1 MVETFWKIAWQYF
14 TKLNIS
20 LPYGLAI
27 LHFCNYLTKMET
39 YVCMKTST
47 VMFIDFICN
56 LLKQAK
62 PKFPPTRQL
71 INKL

>member
-20 LPYGLAI
+20 LPYGLEI
-27 LHFCNYLTKMET
+27 LHFCNYLIKMET

-47 VMFIDFICN
+47 IMFIDFICN

-62 PKFPPTRQL
+62 PKFPLTRQL